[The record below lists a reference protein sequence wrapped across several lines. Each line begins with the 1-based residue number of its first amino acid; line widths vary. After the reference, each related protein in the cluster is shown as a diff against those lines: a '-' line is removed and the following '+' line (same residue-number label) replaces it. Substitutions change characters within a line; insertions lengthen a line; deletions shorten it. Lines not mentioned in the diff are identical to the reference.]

1 LNSTLWSNCFVGG
14 IKWEGVAIYFGS
26 SCRNQA
32 VLVVNYYNS
41 YSSEQIHTAFS
52 EIHVVKD
59 FANLTL
65 KPWLEIYIYGNKK
78 FDTCQ
83 RKMVLTLMI
92 SI

>member
-1 LNSTLWSNCFVGG
+1 MLYLTLKHQSINQST
-14 IKWEGVAIYFGS
+14 I
-26 SCRNQA
+26 
-32 VLVVNYYNS
+32 VVNKKRKEKKKDHNS
-41 YSSEQIHTAFS
+41 YSSEQKHTAFS

>member
-1 LNSTLWSNCFVGG
+1 MQSEPIATNVVSSNHCHKKRSYGHQ
-14 IKWEGVAIYFGS
+14 KKEKKKDH
-26 SCRNQA
+26 
-32 VLVVNYYNS
+32 NS
-41 YSSEQIHTAFS
+41 YSSEQKHTTFS